1 MLITFLATTF
11 HGVVG
16 EILETSSGRLDGAED
31 IGPLEIDLDGIR
43 PQEPAQ
49 AVEQKRV
56 QVARLYRSAI
66 TMITIRREKIELNA
80 RKGSEKLI
88 EIVIIER
95 KKKILK
101 NDGGGDNRSI
111 DDNCV

>member
-11 HGVVG
+11 HSIVG
-16 EILETSSGRLDGAED
+16 EILETSPGRLDGAED

-49 AVEQKRV
+49 AVEQKRI

-66 TMITIRREKIELNA
+66 TMIAIRNETREKEN
-80 RKGSEKLI
+80 S
-88 EIVIIER
+88 
-95 KKKILK
+95 
-101 NDGGGDNRSI
+101 
-111 DDNCV
+111 

>member
-66 TMITIRREKIELNA
+66 TMITIRRGKIELNA

-101 NDGGGDNRSI
+101 NEGGDNRSI

>member
-66 TMITIRREKIELNA
+66 TMITIRKERGKIELNA

-95 KKKILK
+95 KKK
-101 NDGGGDNRSI
+101 NSQERGGR
-111 DDNCV
+111 